1 MSYKFNPITGKMD
14 MVNSVSEIS
23 HSVAISGETFEKHGH
38 LEPRVFDNTPVNEV
52 LGGILFS
59 DYPPKISLKLA
70 PNEEANL
77 YGFVDETIV
86 INSMQW
92 TVEKRTN
99 PLATMVVQNI
109 GQSSTEELVNKTF
122 SDAEKN
128 LKTQTITY
136 GTALSLQ
143 ANHTIKARVTD
154 ENSLAAEVSRLI
166 RFTYPMIAG
175 AYDNTNLDKI
185 TIRYASGV
193 YTMEA
198 VDNNGNHVDSE
209 QLVIH
214 KWKGNNT
221 LTGCTI
227 NCSQSVPLLA
237 IITKGDKLN
246 KVVYKGKDG
255 GTQTFTMNKIKNIT
269 VEFYINGVKK
279 WEKNDF
285 ALYGTKN
292 TFTQDYTVDI
302 TFEPQF

>member
-1 MSYKFNPITGKMD
+1 

-23 HSVAISGETFEKHGH
+23 NAVAISGETFESHGH
-38 LEPRVFDNTPVNEV
+38 LKPQVFDNTPVNEV

-175 AYDNTNLDKI
+175 AYNNTNLDKI

-198 VDNNGNHVDSE
+198 VDNNGNDVDSE

-221 LTGCTI
+221 LTGCAI
-227 NCSQSVPLLA
+227 NCSQTRPLLA
-237 IITKGDKLN
+237 VITKGDKLISFTQ
-246 KVVYKGKDG
+246 KGKDG
-255 GTQTFTMNKIKNIT
+255 SSHSFTMNKIKNIT
-269 VEFYINGVKK
+269 VEFYISGVKK
-279 WEKNDF
+279 WEKSDF
-285 ALYGTKN
+285 ALYGTKT
-292 TFTQDYTVDI
+292 TFTQDYTADI